1 MNCIA
6 KGGSQVT
13 DQPANIRPYK
23 INDVEC
29 RSAKELAAA
38 IRANSKQ
45 AAEHFS
51 AGYIGKW
58 LEEDLRDYD
67 AKIAHDKLV
76 GAHIDYAS
84 IVYLAQTL
92 DPDNPPHLYLVGE
105 INRANLLSFFEE
117 RRDPATGEFA
127 ESAIATA
134 LLLFRE
140 GLIRSDVIL
149 KHAPELEGLAD
160 AWQSALD
167 DYLKARG
174 EMLLQADIWN
184 DPSGKLAEF
193 IDDDRKVELGLAQQ
207 FSEGRIVDAAYA
219 MMLFNG
225 TAAVLFDL
233 LKAGPPYSDP
243 VPAFTLADHP
253 MFEPAIKRRWF
264 ADLNSTGKD
273 LIGRQALLRDII
285 HIPAH
290 ETVLKGVFEKVDPAD
305 GIEKNWF
312 ERLPRPAKAGLLGGP
327 LFLLTMLFDRDTD
340 AIIVL
345 WLPLILFA
353 ALFAAASCAIK
364 LNTKAAGWVGAA
376 AFVVAFVFFIWWEMQ
391 GFVGTFTGALMLG
404 AIGGGLGWASDP
416 LLERRIQKEA
426 EAITAKRMQ
435 KFGET
440 GAKLTIN
447 DLRRKFFPPRLEEIP
462 MPQRTMEDYRRDAA
476 LRHGD
481 AVPGDWSADAVAVRK
496 SGVAPNHGP
505 GMSYNIAGINVASD
519 GTRTYEL
526 VDGVSFDEDGGYN
539 TRVVDGVTLHSDG
552 NYTTRV
558 TKGVDIRSDG
568 QVSTEVAGFRFS
580 FGGKEKKKDEWD
592 WGTGQKKEK
601 GWFD

>member
-1 MNCIA
+1 M
-6 KGGSQVT
+6 T

-29 RSAKELAAA
+29 YSAKELAAA

-67 AKIAHDKLV
+67 AKIAHDKLH

-84 IVYLAQTL
+84 IVYLAQSL

-105 INRANLLSFFEE
+105 VNRANLLSFFET
-117 RRDPATGEFA
+117 RRDPATGEFDDA
-127 ESAIATA
+127 AIATS
-134 LLLFRE
+134 LLLFSE
-140 GLIRSDVIL
+140 GLIRSDAIL

-193 IDDDRKVELGLAQQ
+193 IDDDRETELALAQQ
-207 FSEGRIVDAAYA
+207 FSEDRVVEAAYA

-233 LKAGPPYSDP
+233 LKAGPPYSDAA
-243 VPAFTLADHP
+243 PAFTLADHP
-253 MFEPAIKRRWF
+253 MFEPAMKRRWF

-290 ETVLKGVFEKVDPAD
+290 ETVIKGVFEKIDPAD

-312 ERLPRPAKAGLLGGP
+312 ERLSQPVKAGLLGAP
-327 LFLLTMLFDRDTD
+327 LFLLAFFITEDSD
-340 AIIVL
+340 ASSFLLI
-345 WLPLILFA
+345 PLGLVAVLFA
-353 ALFAAASCAIK
+353 TASCAFK
-364 LNTKAAGWVGAA
+364 LNTKAAGWITVA
-376 AFVVAFVFFIWWEMQ
+376 AFIAAFLFFVWWADS
-391 GFVGTFTGALMLG
+391 GFLGTFFGGLILGGIGA
-404 AIGGGLGWASDP
+404 GLGWACDP
-416 LLERRIQKEA
+416 LLDKRTQKEVQ
-426 EAITAKRMQ
+426 AITAKRM
-435 KFGET
+435 KGFVET
-440 GAKLTIN
+440 GAKLTLN

-462 MPQRTMEDYRRDAA
+462 MPQRTREDYRRDAA
-476 LRHGD
+476 LRHGE

-505 GMSYNIAGINVASD
+505 GMSYSIAGINVASD

-568 QVSTEVAGFRFS
+568 QVSTEAGGFRFS